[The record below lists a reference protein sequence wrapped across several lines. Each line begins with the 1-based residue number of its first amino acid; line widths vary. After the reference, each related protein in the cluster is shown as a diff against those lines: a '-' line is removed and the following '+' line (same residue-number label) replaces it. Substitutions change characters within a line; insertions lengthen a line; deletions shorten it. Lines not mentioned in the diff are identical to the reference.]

1 MFQNARPPSTAVSCL
16 RKGNESTQKKL
27 FLVPKILKADLCERA
42 RSAERQLGFIFQE
55 VVSMPQM
62 FSRRLLGL
70 VLLLILPTAVLAQ
83 SPTQTPLPATPVTET
98 KPAAQDEKATD
109 KAEKQTPASAGKGKS
124 KEAKGKFTLK
134 VASGPVRV
142 VDLKANEALAAEIA
156 AKLSKEFDI
165 PVLLSPVMQKARVSI
180 EFEGMPLEG
189 AVRMLAPQPY
199 ADYEISGDGS
209 TMAKIVALYL
219 YAINEPPP
227 SESAVVRGDSEAIL
241 ISGNTEEGTETEAKS
256 EQETSLSVK
265 FERNQFTVH
274 AKKQPLTAV
283 LYEIANKVDIPFEMK
298 YDSSEVVNVDL
309 NNATMEQVV
318 RTLSPNIRFYQRT
331 DLQTYETK
339 PLRLVLAQPTS
350 QTIKM

>member
-1 MFQNARPPSTAVSCL
+1 
-16 RKGNESTQKKL
+16 
-27 FLVPKILKADLCERA
+27 
-42 RSAERQLGFIFQE
+42 
-55 VVSMPQM
+55 MPQM

-70 VLLLILPTAVLAQ
+70 VLLLSLPAAVLAQ
-83 SPTQTPLPATPVTET
+83 SRTPTTQPPTPGTET
-98 KPAAQDEKATD
+98 KPAAQDEKAPAKD
-109 KAEKQTPASAGKGKS
+109 KSGKQAAASNSKGKS

-134 VASGPVRV
+134 VASGPLRA
-142 VDLKANEALAAEIA
+142 VDLKANEALVPEIA
-156 AKLSKEFDI
+156 AKLSKEFEI

-180 EFEGMPLEG
+180 DFEGMPLEG
-189 AVRMLAPQPY
+189 AVRMIAPQPY

-209 TMAKIVALYL
+209 TMPKIVALYL
-219 YAINEPPP
+219 YALNEPPP

-241 ISGNTEEGTETEAKS
+241 ISGNTEEGTETEAKG
-256 EQETSLSVK
+256 EQEVPLSVK
-265 FERNQFTVH
+265 MERNQFTVH

-283 LYEIANKVDIPFEMK
+283 LYEIASKVDIPFEMK

-309 NNATMEQVV
+309 TNATMEQVV
-318 RTLSPNIRFYQRT
+318 RTLSPNIRLYQRT

>member
-1 MFQNARPPSTAVSCL
+1 
-16 RKGNESTQKKL
+16 
-27 FLVPKILKADLCERA
+27 
-42 RSAERQLGFIFQE
+42 
-55 VVSMPQM
+55 MPEM

-70 VLLLILPTAVLAQ
+70 VILLILPAAVLAQ
-83 SPTQTPLPATPVTET
+83 SRTQTTPPASPDTQS
-98 KPAAQDEKATD
+98 KPAAENEKVTATD
-109 KAEKQTPASAGKGKS
+109 KAEKQTPASAETAKR

-134 VASGPVRV
+134 VASGHVRA
-142 VDLKANEALAAEIA
+142 VDLRANAASVAEIA

-180 EFEGMPLEG
+180 EFEAMPLEG
-189 AVRMLAPQPY
+189 AVRMIAPQPY

-219 YAINEPPP
+219 HALNEPPP

-241 ISGNTEEGTETEAKS
+241 ISGDTEEGTESAAKD

-265 FERNQFTVH
+265 LERNQFSVL

-283 LYEIANKVDIPFEMK
+283 LYEIASKVDIPFEMK
-298 YDSSEVVNVDL
+298 YDSSEIVNIDL
-309 NNATMEQVV
+309 KNATMEQLV
-318 RTLSPNIRFYQRT
+318 RTLSPNIRLYQRT
-331 DLQTYETK
+331 DLQTYETR

>member
-1 MFQNARPPSTAVSCL
+1 
-16 RKGNESTQKKL
+16 
-27 FLVPKILKADLCERA
+27 
-42 RSAERQLGFIFQE
+42 
-55 VVSMPQM
+55 MPQM

-70 VLLLILPTAVLAQ
+70 VLLLSLPAAVLAQ
-83 SPTQTPLPATPVTET
+83 SRTSTPLPATPGTET
-98 KPAAQDEKATD
+98 KPAAQDEKATATD
-109 KAEKQTPASAGKGKS
+109 KAGKQAPAGEKAKS

-134 VASGPVRV
+134 VASGPGVRV
-142 VDLKANEALAAEIA
+142 VDLKANAALVAEIG
-156 AKLSKEFDI
+156 AKLSKELDI
-165 PVLLSPVMQKARVSI
+165 PVLMSPVMQKARVSI
-180 EFEGMPLEG
+180 DFEGMPLEG
-189 AVRMLAPQPY
+189 AVRMIAPQPY

-219 YAINEPPP
+219 YALNEPPP

-241 ISGNTEEGTETEAKS
+241 ISGNTEEGTETEAKAD
-256 EQETSLSVK
+256 EEVSLSVK
-265 FERNQFTVH
+265 MERNHFTVH

-283 LYEIANKVDIPFEMK
+283 LYEIASKVDIPFEMK
-298 YDSSEVVNVDL
+298 YDSTEVVNVDL

-318 RTLSPNIRFYQRT
+318 RTLSPNIRLYQRT

>member
-1 MFQNARPPSTAVSCL
+1 MQ
-16 RKGNESTQKKL
+16 ES
-27 FLVPKILKADLCERA
+27 
-42 RSAERQLGFIFQE
+42 
-55 VVSMPQM
+55 

-70 VLLLILPTAVLAQ
+70 ILLLILPGTLLAQ
-83 SPTQTPLPATPVTET
+83 SRNQTTPPATPTT
-98 KPAAQDEKATD
+98 QAKPAAANEKPAD
-109 KAEKQTPASAGKGKS
+109 KQTATPGETPKG

-134 VASGPVRV
+134 VASGPVRA
-142 VDLKANEALAAEIA
+142 VDLKANAASVAEIA
-156 AKLSKEFDI
+156 AKLSKEFEI

-180 EFEGMPLEG
+180 EFESMPLEG
-189 AVRMLAPQPY
+189 AVRMIAPQPY

-219 YAINEPPP
+219 YALNEPPP

-241 ISGNTEEGTETEAKS
+241 ISGDTEEGTERAAKD

-265 FERNQFTVH
+265 IERNQFTVH
-274 AKKQPLTAV
+274 AVKQPLTAV
-283 LYEIANKVDIPFEMK
+283 LYEIATKVDIPFEMK

-309 NNATMEQVV
+309 KNATIEQVV
-318 RTLSPNIRFYQRT
+318 RTLSPNIRLYQRT
-331 DLQTYETK
+331 DLQTYETR

>member
-1 MFQNARPPSTAVSCL
+1 
-16 RKGNESTQKKL
+16 
-27 FLVPKILKADLCERA
+27 
-42 RSAERQLGFIFQE
+42 
-55 VVSMPQM
+55 MPQM

-70 VLLLILPTAVLAQ
+70 VLLLILPTVVLAQ
-83 SPTQTPLPATPVTET
+83 SRTQSPLPATPGTET
-98 KPAAQDEKATD
+98 KPAAQDEKAPATD
-109 KAEKQTPASAGKGKS
+109 KAEKQAPASAEKGKS

-134 VASGPVRV
+134 VASGPLRA
-142 VDLKANEALAAEIA
+142 VDLRANAALAAEIA

-189 AVRMLAPQPY
+189 AVRMIAPQPY

-219 YAINEPPP
+219 YALNEPPP

-241 ISGNTEEGTETEAKS
+241 ISGNTEEGTEAEAKA

-265 FERNQFTVH
+265 FERNQFSVH

-283 LYEIANKVDIPFEMK
+283 LYEIASKVDIPFEMK

-318 RTLSPNIRFYQRT
+318 RTLSPNIRLYQRT